1 MSFETDSKT
10 SWYLSHYF
18 GQLIKKRV
26 DSLSGLTIKNLGD
39 RVFELQKTGPP
50 AF

>member
-1 MSFETDSKT
+1 LDS
-10 SWYLSHYF
+10 
-18 GQLIKKRV
+18 LIKKLRRL
-26 DSLSGLTIKNLGD
+26 LSGLTIKNLGD